1 MESAMSG
8 LEEVDRGY
16 DQSSDYK
23 SDYTEESQA
32 RNANWNLRHLTI
44 SETTLKFL
52 DKDPNLH
59 DLMPLIDQICSTN
72 SLDNRSIELYRC
84 MLSSKIM
91 EKMAW
96 TDEDDETGFGNLDTA
111 RMYLFQFLDGTRN
124 GYRGKLAT
132 ILKRTY
138 TSGEDSPKRK
148 KFLGLF

>member
-1 MESAMSG
+1 MSG
-8 LEEVDRGY
+8 LEEETDRGY
-16 DQSSDYK
+16 DHQNDY
-23 SDYTEESQA
+23 SGESQG

-44 SETTLKFL
+44 SETALKFL
-52 DKDPNLH
+52 DDDPNLH

-72 SLDNRSIELYRC
+72 SLDNTSIELYRC
-84 MLSSKIM
+84 MLSSKIA

-132 ILKRTY
+132 ILKRVY
-138 TSGEDSPKRK
+138 TGEGAPVKRK
-148 KFLGLF
+148 KFLGIF

>member
-1 MESAMSG
+1 M
-8 LEEVDRGY
+8 LEESMDRQY
-16 DQSSDYK
+16 DQHTDYNQ
-23 SDYTEESQA
+23 ESQA

-72 SLDNRSIELYRC
+72 NLDNKSIELYRC
-84 MLSSKIM
+84 MISSKIL

-111 RMYLFQFLDGTRN
+111 RMYLFQFLDGTRG

-132 ILKRTY
+132 ILKRVY
-138 TSGEDSPKRK
+138 ASEGSPPKRK

>member
-1 MESAMSG
+1 MSD
-8 LEEVDRGY
+8 LEEMDRGN
-16 DQSSDYK
+16 DNRTDYNQG
-23 SDYTEESQA
+23 SQG

-52 DKDPNLH
+52 DNDPNLH

-132 ILKRTY
+132 ILKREY
-138 TSGEDSPKRK
+138 TREGTPAKRK
-148 KFLGLF
+148 KFLGIF